1 MPPIESAVTDPF
13 RARPKIRTAVV
24 ARNLWL
30 ITWIKVMLRARGVE
44 GTMKWIH
51 STTRQRPRDQASWA
65 DIRAIEYHVA
75 MAGALYPGRALC
87 LEQSLTLYFLL
98 RKAAVDARFV
108 MGVQPYP
115 FAAHAWVEY
124 RGIPL
129 TDVPEH
135 INHFALFQGPTT

>member
-1 MPPIESAVTDPF
+1 MPPFESVMTDSF
-13 RARPKIRTAVV
+13 RARPQIRTA
-24 ARNLWL
+24 ALIRNLCL
-30 ITWIKVMLRARGVE
+30 ITWIKIMLRARGLE
-44 GTMKWIH
+44 GTMTWIH
-51 STTRQRPRDQASWA
+51 AATRQQPRDGASWT
-65 DIRAIEYHVA
+65 DIRLTEYHVA

-98 RKAAVDARFV
+98 RKAGVDARFV

-124 RGIPL
+124 NGIPL

-135 INHFALFQGPTT
+135 TNHFALFQGPTS